1 MKQRQKYNKKWEE
14 EKDVKLTDTLIQND
28 KNNRKEEKGINNG
41 G

>member
-1 MKQRQKYNKKWEE
+1 MKQRQKYNKKWGE